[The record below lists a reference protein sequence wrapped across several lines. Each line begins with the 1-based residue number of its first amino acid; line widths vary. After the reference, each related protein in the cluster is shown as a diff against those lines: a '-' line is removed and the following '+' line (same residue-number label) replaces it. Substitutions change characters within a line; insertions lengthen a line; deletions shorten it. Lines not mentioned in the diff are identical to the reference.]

1 MLCPDMR
8 VNAGMAAGAG
18 GVVAGCATEGGAPNI
33 KPATLHRPIES
44 AVPVRLREAF
54 VLTPPAVLCC
64 ARLGSLGREPGREPP
79 PSCPGHAAVARTR
92 GPRAA
97 TGCAACVGD
106 QKRGG
111 ARRSV
116 VLNTA
121 AGGRARACT
130 RVYTRGW
137 GAGRACQSLC
147 ARTRPARS
155 SAACWQPPTGPST
168 ATPWSRTFSLARSLP
183 TRCADGPFLCARA
196 WCRALLARRGECP
209 CWPPRARAPR
219 PLSFSLCPPRR
230 ARVRALSLARLH
242 THLETPPATP
252 APAPLSVV
260 RQFTQ
265 PRLCAVCAG
274 IPPGRERRLNT
285 RRGPTNNR
293 RGAFRGR

>member
-18 GVVAGCATEGGAPNI
+18 GMVAGCATEGGAPNI

-64 ARLGSLGREPGREPP
+64 ARLGSLGRELGREPP
-79 PSCPGHAAVARTR
+79 PSCPGHAAVMRTR

-97 TGCAACVGD
+97 TGCVACVGD
-106 QKRGG
+106 QKRGC

-121 AGGRARACT
+121 AGGARACLHACLHT
-130 RVYTRGW
+130 GLGGRSRVSEPLCQDQ
-137 GAGRACQSLC
+137 AGEVQRCLLATPDRPLDCNPLVQDFLACSQSAYKVRRWPLLVC
-147 ARTRPARS
+147 ARVVPGVARTERRVPVLATKRTSPAAS
-155 SAACWQPPTGPST
+155 IFLPLPPS
-168 ATPWSRTFSLARSLP
+168 
-183 TRCADGPFLCARA
+183 
-196 WCRALLARRGECP
+196 
-209 CWPPRARAPR
+209 PRARA
-219 PLSFSLCPPRR
+219 R
-230 ARVRALSLARLH
+230 AVSRSPAH
-242 THLETPPATP
+242 TPGDPPPATP

-265 PRLCAVCAG
+265 PVSVLCVQAYRQA
-274 IPPGRERRLNT
+274 EN
-285 RRGPTNNR
+285 
-293 RGAFRGR
+293 AD